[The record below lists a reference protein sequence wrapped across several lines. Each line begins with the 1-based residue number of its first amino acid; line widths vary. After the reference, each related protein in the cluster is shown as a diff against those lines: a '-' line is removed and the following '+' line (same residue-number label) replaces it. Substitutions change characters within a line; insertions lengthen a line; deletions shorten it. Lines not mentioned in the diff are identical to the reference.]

1 MKRQVYTTTILI
13 LFVVLIGATRTD
25 AQTRL
30 TANIPFNF
38 NVGGKILPAGHYSV
52 SFINTSSDKR
62 VLQLVRSEGG
72 AAILIQTTDVVGKP
86 DETAKLEFNRYGN
99 QYFFAQV
106 WLPSDGIGMQARKSD
121 QEKRIARQLIPL
133 RLSRE
138 TVALMRR

>member
-13 LFVVLIGATRTD
+13 LFVVLIGVTRTD

-106 WLPSDGIGMQARKSD
+106 WLPSDGIGMQARKSE

>member
-13 LFVVLIGATRTD
+13 LFVVLIGVTRAD

-106 WLPSDGIGMQARKSD
+106 WLPSDGIGMQARKSE

>member
-13 LFVVLIGATRTD
+13 LFVVLIGVTRTD

-30 TANIPFNF
+30 TANVPFNF
-38 NVGGKILPAGHYSV
+38 NVGGKILPAGNYSI

-106 WLPSDGIGMQARKSD
+106 WLPSDGIGMQARKSE

>member
-13 LFVVLIGATRTD
+13 LFVVLIGVTRAD

-30 TANIPFNF
+30 TANIPFDF
-38 NVGGKILPAGHYSV
+38 NVGGKNLPAGHYSV

-72 AAILIQTTDVVGKP
+72 AAILILTTDVVGKP
-86 DETAKLEFNRYGN
+86 DETAKLAFNRYGN

-106 WLPSDGIGMQARKSD
+106 WLPADGIGMQAPKSEE
-121 QEKRIARQLIPL
+121 EKRIARQWIPL

>member
-13 LFVVLIGATRTD
+13 LFVVLIGVTRTD

-30 TANIPFNF
+30 TANVPFNF

-106 WLPSDGIGMQARKSD
+106 WLPSDGIGMQARKSE

>member
-13 LFVVLIGATRTD
+13 LFVVLIGVTRTD

-30 TANIPFNF
+30 TANVPFNF
-38 NVGGKILPAGHYSV
+38 NVGGKILPAGHYSI

-106 WLPSDGIGMQARKSD
+106 WLPSDGIGMQARKSE

>member
-13 LFVVLIGATRTD
+13 LFVVLIGVTRTD

-30 TANIPFNF
+30 TANVPFNF
-38 NVGGKILPAGHYSV
+38 NVGGKILPAGHYSIC
-52 SFINTSSDKR
+52 FINTSSDKR

-106 WLPSDGIGMQARKSD
+106 WLPSDGIGMQARKSE

>member
-13 LFVVLIGATRTD
+13 LFVVLIGLTRAD

-38 NVGGKILPAGHYSV
+38 NVGGTTLPAGHYTI
-52 SFINTSSDKR
+52 SFINTPSDKR
-62 VLQLVRSEGG
+62 VLQLIRNEGG

-86 DETAKLEFNRYGN
+86 DEMAKLEFNRYDN

-106 WLPSDGIGMQARKSD
+106 WLPADGIGMQARKSEH
-121 QEKRIARQLIPL
+121 EKRIARRSVPS

>member
-13 LFVVLIGATRTD
+13 LFVVLIGVTRTD

-38 NVGGKILPAGHYSV
+38 NVGGKILPAGHYSI

-106 WLPSDGIGMQARKSD
+106 WLPSDGIGMQARKSE